1 MAHLRLAAA
10 LTLALSIFGSHADAG
25 VVLDYSD
32 TTFFDGSSTVRVKA
46 KAALEAAV
54 ADINA
59 VIDFNL
65 GAITNDVVT
74 GTSGSTTATIDFRY
88 GYRNPTTNATVEVP
102 NTTMPANEFRIFVGM
117 RPLSGSTLGQGGPGS
132 VGAGFGASGFF
143 NPGEA
148 QAAVTAAAAA
158 SEHRRGDG
166 PVMATLSGTVFGSP
180 NDSAY
185 SIEFGPTIGNLWF
198 DDDVDNLGGSD
209 GDAALDSF
217 WHFDHTTAVDA
228 GKNDFYSVAL
238 HETLHAL
245 GVGGSETW
253 DSLVTNGTDWTG
265 AEAIAEIGSGIGLID
280 AGGAHITDG
289 TMSFRL
295 SDGMAQ
301 EVVMDP
307 SIFTGTRKS
316 LTTLDAAFLR
326 DLNYTT
332 QITAVPEPSSLLAMT
347 LAGAGTGLL
356 RRRKPSHR
364 KTRC

>member
-1 MAHLRLAAA
+1 MAHLRLAAT
-10 LTLALSIFGSHADAG
+10 LVLALSVFSTRADAD
-25 VVLDYSD
+25 VVLDYTH
-32 TTFFDGSSTVRVKA
+32 TTFFDGTTPVRVKA
-46 KAALEAAV
+46 QAALEAAV

-59 VIDFNL
+59 VLDLNL
-65 GAITNDVVT
+65 GAITNDIST
-74 GTSGSTTATIDFRY
+74 GVGGTTTATIDFRY
-88 GYRNPTTNATVEVP
+88 GYRNPTNNATVEVP
-102 NTTMPANEFRIFVGM
+102 DTTMPANEFRIYVGM

-132 VGAGFGASGFF
+132 VGVGISAFGMF

-158 SEHRRGDG
+158 SQHRRGDG
-166 PVMATLSGTVFGSP
+166 PVMATLSGTVFNAP

-198 DDDVDNLGGSD
+198 DDDVNNSGASD
-209 GDAALDSF
+209 SDAALDSF
-217 WHFDHTTAVDA
+217 WHFDHTTSVDA

-245 GVGGSETW
+245 GVGGSDTW
-253 DSLVTNGTDWTG
+253 DSLVSSGTNWTG
-265 AEAIAEIGSGIGLID
+265 AEAIAEFGTGIGLID
-280 AGGAHITDG
+280 AGGAHIADG

-295 SDGMAQ
+295 SDGLAQ

-326 DLNYTT
+326 DLNYST
-332 QITAVPEPSSLLAMT
+332 QITAVPEPSSLLALT
-347 LAGAGTGLL
+347 LTVTGVGLL
-356 RRRKPSHR
+356 RRRKSR
-364 KTRC
+364 R